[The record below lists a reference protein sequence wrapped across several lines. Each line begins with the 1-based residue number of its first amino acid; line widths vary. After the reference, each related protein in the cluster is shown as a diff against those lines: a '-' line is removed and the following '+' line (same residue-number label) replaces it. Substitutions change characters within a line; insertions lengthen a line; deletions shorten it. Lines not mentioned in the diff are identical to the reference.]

1 MGNRKKKK
9 TAKRLTSHKC
19 DWKDFPVEI
28 IDAGRA
34 FGSLEARPAS
44 GTEGREE
51 HQRGAGPTTTI
62 NQPNRGA
69 ASGCD
74 RLPRLE
80 GYRGHTGRFTATAA
94 ETLGRSIY
102 LLACFIWSTVRQA

>member
-51 HQRGAGPTTTI
+51 HHEGLARQRRSTSPTAEPLQVAI
-62 NQPNRGA
+62 
-69 ASGCD
+69 
-74 RLPRLE
+74 
-80 GYRGHTGRFTATAA
+80 GYHDWKAT
-94 ETLGRSIY
+94 EDTRDGSQQQLQKLLGDLSIY
-102 LLACFIWSTVRQA
+102 